1 MEKYNLGFKF
11 RIYPNCEQQQK
22 INCILGCSRFVYNH
36 FLAVRRDEWTAN
48 HHSLTYA
55 KTSKLLTDLKKRE
68 DTLWLKEADSVALQ
82 QSLRDLD
89 RAYENFFK
97 KRARY
102 PRFKSKHSHS
112 QSYRT
117 TNGDWGTSIRII
129 DKKIKLPKVGFV
141 KIKQSRTFE
150 GRILNATV
158 SCTASGKYFVSL
170 CVEIDKE
177 KLIST
182 NDGKQIGIDVGL
194 KEFYTD
200 SNGNTIANPRV
211 LKKLSR
217 KLAREQRRF
226 SRKMPKSKN
235 KEKAR
240 IRVARV
246 HEHIA
251 NIRKDFLHKLSI
263 RLVRENQTIAVEHL
277 NVKGMLKNHKLAKS
291 ISYVSWS
298 EFFRQLEY
306 KAELHG
312 SEVLKVDTF
321 YPSSQI
327 CSNCG
332 YQNPLTKSLS
342 VREWTCP
349 KCGIHHD
356 RDINAAKNIL
366 HKALEDKRVA

>member
-1 MEKYNLGFKF
+1 MGYKF
-11 RIYPNCEQQQK
+11 RIYPNKTQQEL
-22 INCILGCSRFVYNH
+22 INKTLGCTRFVYNH
-36 FLAVRRDEWTAN
+36 FLAIRRDEWKAN
-48 HHSLTYA
+48 HNSLTYA
-55 KTSKLLTDLKKRE
+55 KTSNLLTDLKKRE
-68 DTLWLKEADSVALQ
+68 DTSWLKEADSVALQ

-97 KRARY
+97 KRAKY
-102 PRFKSKHSHS
+102 PRFKSKHSYS

-117 TNGDWGTSIRII
+117 TNSNGRTNIHII

-141 KIKQSRTFE
+141 KIKQSRTFD

-158 SCTASGKYFVSL
+158 RRTASGKYFVSL
-170 CVEIDKE
+170 CVEMDKE
-177 KLIST
+177 KMIST
-182 NDGKQIGIDVGL
+182 NAGNQIGIDVGL

-217 KLAREQRRF
+217 KLDRAQRRF

-240 IRVARV
+240 IRVAKI

-263 RLVRENQTIAVEHL
+263 RLARENQTRAVEHL
-277 NVKGMLKNHKLAKS
+277 NVKVMLKNHKLARS
-291 ISYVSWS
+291 ISDVRWS
-298 EFFRQLEY
+298 DFFRQLEY
-306 KAELHG
+306 KTELHG
-312 SEVLKVDTF
+312 GELLKIDAF

-332 YQNPLTKSLS
+332 YQNPLTKNLG

-349 KCGIHHD
+349 KCDTHHD

-366 HKALEDKRVA
+366 HKALEDKRVT

>member
-1 MEKYNLGFKF
+1 MEKYIMGYKF
-11 RIYPNCEQQQK
+11 RIYPNKTQQEL
-22 INCILGCSRFVYNH
+22 INKTLDCTRFVYNH
-36 FLAVRRDEWTAN
+36 FLAIRRDEWTVN
-48 HHSLTYA
+48 HKSVTWFDTMKMLTN
-55 KTSKLLTDLKKRE
+55 LKRYE
-68 DTLWLKEADSVALQ
+68 DYNWLKEADSVALQ

-89 RAYENFFK
+89 NAYENFFK
-97 KRARY
+97 KRANY
-102 PRFKSKHSHS
+102 PRFKSKHNHI

-117 TNGDWGTSIRII
+117 TNGNGGTSIRII

-141 KIKQSRTFE
+141 KIKQSRIFE

-158 SCTASGKYFVSL
+158 RRTASGKYFVSL
-170 CVEIDKE
+170 CVEMDKE

-200 SNGNTIANPRV
+200 SNGNTTANPKV
-211 LKKLSR
+211 LKKLAR

-235 KEKAR
+235 REKAR
-240 IRVARV
+240 IRVAKV
-246 HEHIA
+246 YEHIT

-263 RLVRENQTIAVEHL
+263 RLARENQTIAIEHL

-291 ISYVSWS
+291 ISDVSWS
-298 EFFRQLEY
+298 EFFHQLEY
-306 KAELHG
+306 KTELHG
-312 SEVLKVDTF
+312 GELLKIDAF

-332 YQNPLTKSLS
+332 YQNPLTKNLS

-349 KCGIHHD
+349 KCGTHHD

-366 HKALEDKRVA
+366 HKALENKRVA

>member
-22 INCILGCSRFVYNH
+22 INCILGCVRFVYNH
-36 FLAVRRDEWTAN
+36 FLAIHRDEWKVN
-48 HHSLTYA
+48 HNSLTYV

-68 DTLWLKEADSVALQ
+68 ETAWLKEADSYALQ

-89 RAYENFFK
+89 HAYGNFFR

-102 PRFKSKHSHS
+102 PRFKSKHTHT

-117 TNGDWGTSIRII
+117 NNVNNCIRIV
-129 DKKIKLPKVGFV
+129 DKKIKLPKLGFV

-150 GRILNATV
+150 GRILNATINH
-158 SCTASGKYFVSL
+158 TASGKYFVSL
-170 CVEIDKE
+170 CVEMDKE
-177 KLIST
+177 KLVCF
-182 NDGKQIGIDVGL
+182 NAGGRVGIDVGL

-200 SNGNTIANPRV
+200 SNGNTVANTRI
-211 LKKLSR
+211 LKKLSK
-217 KLAREQRRF
+217 KLAREQRRL
-226 SRKMPKSKN
+226 SHKMPKSRN
-235 KEKAR
+235 REKAR

-246 HEHIA
+246 YERIT
-251 NIRKDFLHKLSI
+251 NIRKDFLHKLSTQ
-263 RLVRENQTIAVEHL
+263 LARENQTIAVEHL
-277 NVKGMLKNHKLAKS
+277 NVKGMLKNHKLARS
-291 ISYVSWS
+291 ISDVSWS

-306 KAELHG
+306 KTELHG
-312 SEVLKVDTF
+312 GEVIKIDMF

-327 CSNCG
+327 CYNCG
-332 YQNPLTKSLS
+332 YQNTEIKNLS
-342 VREWTCP
+342 IREWTCP

-366 HKALEDKRVA
+366 HRALEEKKIA